1 MSKCQKQ
8 RGDASGALSM
18 FQASKKGRQ
27 LEGEGGIMRRLGSR
41 QTMPN
46 ERRKNQKSIKT
57 PETDPTETKAHS
69 PHQQK
74 EHQTHISH
82 D

>member
-1 MSKCQKQ
+1 MHPAPWACFKQ
-8 RGDASGALSM
+8 V
-18 FQASKKGRQ
+18 KKGRQ
-27 LEGEGGIMRRLGSR
+27 LEGEGEGGIMRRVGSR

-46 ERRKNQKSIKT
+46 KRRKNQKSIKT